1 MNVLMFSPG
10 FPAEMPHF
18 TRGLAEVGAEVI
30 GLGDQPKSALPETT
44 RKHLAAYVQ
53 VRSLTDQRHLEEEV
67 RKIASKV
74 RIDRVE
80 CLFEPVMIQA
90 ARVREMLG
98 LPGMTA
104 DQTLPFRDKEI
115 MKQRLDAAGIRTP
128 RHGNAF
134 TTDQIREHA
143 ERIGFPL
150 IVKPIDG
157 AGSQDTYRI
166 DGPRDLEAVLPNL
179 RHVNEV
185 SVEEFVDGEDYP
197 FDTVSIDGEIRYFNI
212 AYYRPR
218 ALISREQQWISQQ
231 TICRRDVDSDWV
243 KNGREMGF
251 AVHKALGVGTGF
263 THMEWYRKSDG
274 EAVFGEI
281 AARAP
286 GVRTVDLMN
295 FASDLDLFRGW
306 AEAACHGRFSQPIER
321 KYFSAGVF
329 KRAQGEGVVRKIV
342 GLDRVLADFGHH
354 ICAVDLTPVG
364 APRKNW
370 RTSVLAD
377 GFVMLRHPDLNATLE
392 MADRVGVEV
401 QLYAS

>member
-18 TRGLAEVGAEVI
+18 TRGLAEVGANVI
-30 GLGDQPKSALPETT
+30 GLGDQPKQGLHETT
-44 RKHLAAYVQ
+44 RKHLSAYVQ
-53 VRSLTDQRHLEEEV
+53 VQSLGDFGHLQEEV

-90 ARVREMLG
+90 ARIREMLG

-104 DQTLPFRDKEI
+104 DATLPFRDKEV

-134 TTDQIREHA
+134 TADQVREHA

-157 AGSQDTYRI
+157 AGSQDTYRV
-166 DGPRDLEAVLPNL
+166 DDPRELEAALANL

-185 SVEEFVDGEDYP
+185 SVEEFIDGEDYT
-197 FDTVSIDGEIRYFNI
+197 FDTVSIDGRIHYFNI

-218 ALISREQQWISQQ
+218 ALISREQEWISQQ

-243 KNGREMGF
+243 KSGREMGF
-251 AVHKALGVGTGF
+251 AVHEALNVGTGF
-263 THMEWYRKSDG
+263 THMEWYRKADG

-306 AEAACHGRFSQPIER
+306 AEASCFGRFSQPIER

-329 KRAQGEGVVRKIV
+329 KRAQGQGTIRKIA
-342 GLDRVLADFGHH
+342 GLDRILADFGHH
-354 ICAVDLTPVG
+354 VCAVDLTPVG

-377 GFVMLRHPDLNATLE
+377 GFVMLRHPDHQTTLE